1 MAVTNF
7 EDANVAT
14 FSLTSGGAA
23 YDITI
28 PFEADTI
35 EWFNYTKF
43 ATNSNNLQGIWFNGM
58 PAGDALIIARGTTDL
73 TSTLETTNGVTEL
86 SDGSGFSSTIK
97 TPTAITQASPAV
109 VTSAA
114 HGLSNGQFVRATNF
128 RATPVADATGMYGLN
143 NQVFQVGN
151 VTTNTFA
158 LFYPYTSTPV
168 DTTAETAFVNNGV
181 AKFNLVGE
189 SLYTQNAA
197 PTYQYTLG
205 TAIMGADGDVIYI
218 RAMKANQVTALG
230 DVGA

>member
-109 VTSAA
+109 VTSAG

-128 RATPVADATGMYGLN
+128 RATPVADAT
-143 NQVFQVGN
+143 
-151 VTTNTFA
+151 FA
-158 LFYPYTSTPV
+158 LFYPYSNIPV

-189 SLYTQNAA
+189 SLYTQNAP